1 MESCKNTLLFSLPEI
16 AAWFDGGTSSNHSVS
31 VEIPAFQRGLV
42 WNAAQIEVLWD
53 SLLRGI
59 PTGAFS
65 LLPMRGNERYSK
77 IQGTSGAPAE
87 EDRYFLLDGQQRA
100 SAIAMGYKSL
110 TATSDKGEETPILW
124 IDIFPS
130 NEERERSNRKF
141 FFRVTTPARPW
152 GYQIEDANGEN
163 RVGKVS
169 VAKYQEA
176 LKEIGWTAEI
186 SAKPTTSQLWPVCA
200 RLPVPVAVL
209 RNLPDSALS
218 LSGLVAAGGE
228 APWAHHFAR
237 VGSALGDEDAK
248 CLGEEI
254 AKLRNRL
261 RNASETKILA
271 MVAPDV
277 LADTPPDA
285 AKDGDNS
292 EIALYFSRLN
302 SGGTT
307 PSREDLDYS
316 ILKSILPELHAI
328 DKCAKGRMHPARLAN
343 LAMLAFLSTE
353 AAANGWKNGL
363 TRRDIFALK
372 GRRDFIAYVSSN
384 LPQDIAAIDDWL
396 LFKPGTAKHGIPE
409 YLRTSISRKNP
420 NLFRFLLLLAG
431 KMRTAPTKD
440 IWNDARFPILITA
453 FCTILVWF
461 GNDGAFDFASLAQD
475 IEKLVCC
482 NFSVSKGIIGTWMA
496 MQVEMGALDI
506 PPSPDYFLKI
516 MEAANKGDVR
526 AIVNAWSK
534 QPDSNAASRIW
545 YWNGEEGRGIVLYA
559 CRRYLRDTFGEY
571 DPASAVW
578 NEDSRPWDYDHIVP
592 QSWIKY
598 SYHGKCHDL
607 VAEFLNSIGNIAPI
621 PFGANRSKG
630 SVPPGEVSLYN
641 DAIAKESLFID
652 FDVDGERPRFVG
664 EYLIL
669 EDNEAAAIAFARVT
683 ARRMAVLY
691 SAWWNSLEIGKLLED
706 CFVRFRKDAVE
717 SFIHELRER
726 FPDWGNRL
734 KTVFVAADG
743 KQYDIR
749 RPCDWSRPWISCGIG
764 GRFKHKDS
772 GEFIRCFLCQTF
784 QSDKT
789 YHNFKKEFG
798 LRRHPN
804 ETAAVG
810 KNEWWIDDQCFKEG
824 DFLAWASKLTESE
837 TFVPDALT
845 E

>member
-16 AAWFDGGTSSNHSVS
+16 AAWFDGGTSSSDSVAI
-31 VEIPAFQRGLV
+31 EIPTFQRGLV

-53 SLLRGI
+53 SLLRDI
-59 PTGAFS
+59 PIGAFS
-65 LLPMRGNERYSK
+65 LLPMRGNERYLK
-77 IQGTSGAPAE
+77 TPGTGETSAE
-87 EDRYFLLDGQQRA
+87 GERYFLLDGQQRA
-100 SAIAMGYKSL
+100 SAIAMGYKAL
-110 TATSDKGEETPILW
+110 PATSGNGEAAPILW
-124 IDIFPS
+124 IDLFPS
-130 NEERERSNRKF
+130 GEERERSNRKF

-169 VAKYQEA
+169 VAKYKEA
-176 LKEIGWTAEI
+176 LKEIGWTAET
-186 SAKPTTSQLWPVCA
+186 SEKPTTSQLWPVCA

-209 RNLPDSALS
+209 RDLPDSALS
-218 LSGLVAAGGE
+218 LSGVVAAGGD
-228 APWAHHFAR
+228 APWARHFAR
-237 VGSALGDEDAK
+237 VAGAFGDEDAK

-254 AKLRNRL
+254 SKLRNRL

-271 MVAPDV
+271 MVAPEG
-277 LADTPPDA
+277 LADTPSDA
-285 AKDGDNS
+285 AKYGDNS

-302 SGGTT
+302 RGGTT

-328 DKCAKGRMHPARLAN
+328 DDCANGRMHPARLAN
-343 LAMLAFLSTE
+343 LAMLTFLSAE
-353 AAANGWKNGL
+353 ATNGWKNDL
-363 TRRDIFALK
+363 TRHDIFGLK
-372 GRRDFIAYVSSN
+372 GRQDFIAYVSSG

-396 LFKPGTAKHGIPE
+396 LFKPGKAEHGIPE

-431 KMRTAPTKD
+431 KMRTAPTQD
-440 IWNDARFPILITA
+440 IWNDARFPLLITA
-453 FCTILVWF
+453 FCTTLVWF
-461 GNDGAFDFASLAQD
+461 GNDGVFDFASLAQNL
-475 IEKLVCC
+475 EKLSCC
-482 NFSVSKGIIGTWMA
+482 SFFGSKEVIGTWMA

-516 MEAANKGDVR
+516 TEAANKGDMNAV
-526 AIVNAWSK
+526 VDAWSK

-598 SYHGKCHDL
+598 SHHGKCHDL

-630 SVPPGEVSLYN
+630 NIPPGEVALYC
-641 DAIAKESLFID
+641 DSAAKESLFID
-652 FDVDGERPRFVG
+652 FDVDEDRPRFVG

-669 EDNEAAAIAFARVT
+669 EDNEAAAIAFARIT
-683 ARRMAVLY
+683 ARRMAMLY
-691 SAWWNSLEIGKLLED
+691 SAWWNSLEIGDLLED
-706 CFVRFRKDAVE
+706 CFVRFRKEAVE
-717 SFIHELRER
+717 SFIHELREH
-726 FPDWGNRL
+726 FPDWGSRL
-734 KTVFVAADG
+734 KTVFVATDG

-749 RPCDWSRPWISCGIG
+749 RSCDWSRPWISCGIG
-764 GRFKHKDS
+764 GWFQRKDS
-772 GEFIRCFLCQTF
+772 DERIRCFLCQTF

-789 YHNFKKEFG
+789 YHKFKKEFG
-798 LRRHPN
+798 LRRHPD

-810 KNEWWIDDQCFKEG
+810 RNEWWIDDQCFKEG
-824 DFLAWASKLTESE
+824 NFLAWASELTESK
-837 TFVPDALT
+837 TFVPDS
-845 E
+845 

>member
-1 MESCKNTLLFSLPEI
+1 MSTSKNTLFFSLPEI
-16 AAWFDGGTSSNHSVS
+16 AAWFDVGTSSSDS
-31 VEIPAFQRGLV
+31 IAVEIPAFQRGLV

-59 PTGAFS
+59 PIGAFS

-77 IQGTSGAPAE
+77 TLGTDGTSTEGE
-87 EDRYFLLDGQQRA
+87 RYFLLDGQQRA
-100 SAIAMGYKSL
+100 SAIAMGYKAL
-110 TATSDKGEETPILW
+110 PATSGKEAEAPILW
-124 IDIFPS
+124 IDILPS
-130 NEERERSNRKF
+130 DEERKRSNRKF

-163 RVGKVS
+163 SAGKVS

-176 LKEIGWTAEI
+176 LKEIGWSAEAL
-186 SAKPTTSQLWPVCA
+186 AKPTTSQLWPVCA
-200 RLPVPVAVL
+200 RLPVPVTVL
-209 RNLPDSALS
+209 RDLPDSALS
-218 LSGLVAAGGE
+218 LSGLVAAGGV
-228 APWAHHFAR
+228 ASWARHFAR
-237 VGSALGDEDAK
+237 VADALGDEDAK
-248 CLGEEI
+248 CLNEAI
-254 AKLRNRL
+254 ANQRNRL
-261 RNASETKILA
+261 RSASETKIMA
-271 MVAPDV
+271 MVAPEG
-277 LADTPPDA
+277 LADTPSDA

-302 SGGTT
+302 RGGTT

-328 DKCAKGRMHPARLAN
+328 DDCANGRMHPARLAN
-343 LAMLAFLSTE
+343 LAMLAFLSTKSD
-353 AAANGWKNGL
+353 NGWKNGL

-372 GRRDFIAYVSSN
+372 GRQDFIAYVSSN
-384 LPQDIAAIDDWL
+384 LPQDIATIDDWL
-396 LFKPGTAKHGIPE
+396 LFKPGTAEHGIPE
-409 YLRTSISRKNP
+409 YLRTRISRQNP
-420 NLFRFLLLLAG
+420 NLYRFLLLLAG
-431 KMRTAPTKD
+431 KMRMAPTKG
-440 IWNDARFPILITA
+440 IWNDAHFPRFITA
-453 FCTILVWF
+453 FCTTVVWF
-461 GNDGAFDFASLAQD
+461 GNDSALDFAALAQD
-475 IEKLVCC
+475 LEKLVC
-482 NFSVSKGIIGTWMA
+482 FSFLVSKGLIGSWMA

-506 PPSPDYFLKI
+506 PPSPDYFHKI
-516 MEAANKGDVR
+516 AEAANKGDR
-526 AIVNAWSK
+526 DAIVAAWSV

-630 SVPPGEVSLYN
+630 SIPPGEVALYC
-641 DAIAKESLFID
+641 DSVAKESLFID
-652 FDVDGERPRFVG
+652 FDVDGGCPRFVG

-669 EDNEAAAIAFARVT
+669 EDNEAAAIDFARITV
-683 ARRMAVLY
+683 RRMAALY
-691 SAWWNSLEIGKLLED
+691 SAWWDSLAIGELLED
-706 CFVRFRKDAVE
+706 CFFRFRKDAVE
-717 SFIHELRER
+717 SSVHELKER
-726 FPDWGNRL
+726 FPEWGNRL
-734 KTVFVAADG
+734 RTVFVAADG
-743 KQYDIR
+743 KQYDVKR
-749 RPCDWSRPWISCGIG
+749 SCDWARPWISCGIV

-789 YHNFKKEFG
+789 HHDFKKEFG
-798 LRRHPN
+798 LRRHPD

-810 KNEWWIDDQCFKEG
+810 KNEWWIDNQCFEEG
-824 DFLAWASKLTESE
+824 DFLSYASELMGSGAFT
-837 TFVPDALT
+837 PDT
-845 E
+845 NP